1 MATDHMARK
10 NGCCLVTQS
19 MTSAMKQ
26 LTLAFITAGHFLMAA
41 SALSQTVSPWE
52 AALVKSQHQIEL
64 HYPIAALSHEL
75 RHDMAL
81 TAREYVQEDQQ
92 STGVSQ
98 GVSKRSVARA
108 AIYSVVIP
116 GTGQFYNHSYLKGAA
131 FLGFEVLAW
140 MLHTN
145 YNQEGDNKTTVFE
158 NYADAHWSEQAYWQ
172 SIADDC
178 GCPVDDRARL
188 REHERDNF
196 SHFLPDTK
204 NQTYYE
210 NVGKYDQ
217 FNAGWDDSISGEIRK
232 RDSQNRLDYNSLRTA
247 ANDEYK
253 NATLWA
259 SLALINHLASA
270 FEAGWSAHRYNQTH
284 FQARLGF
291 RLREYQRDLIPTV
304 AVNLQW

>member
-1 MATDHMARK
+1 MIRTHSNFIIMRK
-10 NGCCLVTQS
+10 
-19 MTSAMKQ
+19 MTAPMKR
-26 LTLAFITAGHFLMAA
+26 LTLVFIANGLFLITS
-41 SALSQTVSPWE
+41 SAVGQSTSQPRNTDVE
-52 AALVKSQHQIEL
+52 FHQQIEL
-64 HYPIAALSHEL
+64 DYPIAALSNEL
-75 RHDMAL
+75 RQTMAL
-81 TAREYVQEDQQ
+81 TAREYVQDDQQ
-92 STGVSQ
+92 STGSST
-98 GVSKRSVARA
+98 GIAKRSVARA
-108 AIYSVVIP
+108 AIYSAVIP
-116 GTGQFYNHSYLKGAA
+116 GTGQFYNRSYLKGAA

-145 YNQEGDNKTTVFE
+145 YNQEGDNKTTAFE
-158 NYADAHWSEQAYWQ
+158 NFADAHWSEQAYWQ

-232 RDSQNRLDYNSLRTA
+232 RDSQNRLTYNSSRTA

-253 NATLWA
+253 NATMWA

-270 FEAGWSAHRYNQTH
+270 FEAGWSAHRYNQAH
-284 FQARLGF
+284 FQAQMGF
-291 RLREYQRDLIPTV
+291 RLKEYQRDLIPTV